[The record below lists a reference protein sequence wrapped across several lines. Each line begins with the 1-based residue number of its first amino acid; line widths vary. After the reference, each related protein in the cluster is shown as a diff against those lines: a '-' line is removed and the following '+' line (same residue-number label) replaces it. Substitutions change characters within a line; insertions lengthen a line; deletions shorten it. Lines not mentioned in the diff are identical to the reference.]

1 MSLLLKALQR
11 ASRSR
16 EASVA
21 GMARGP
27 GRGGESGRATSRD
40 ADPAAKSLT
49 TSLFAR
55 AGAAPDLS
63 EAASA
68 AAVDAVALR
77 GGADGGGALEWVRD
91 NPVYGFA
98 IAVLAFLV
106 LYFAYVYVAINH
118 PGLLTGGSPGFQAP
132 PAPTTRP
139 IERNPVAP
147 DATTGTAGSVASAPP
162 PPPMPALTLPSHS
175 EAGGGAPAQLT
186 MAPPLGTLPP
196 LQREPARET
205 TPLPVADPGTGTV
218 VPSTPTRE
226 PARPGATPSRAE
238 IAPAQTPRR
247 RAGQSGMED
256 QVSVQTSD
264 ASGVVALRLTEGYD
278 SLQRGEVSRALA
290 LYQSVLERDRRN
302 VDALLGAASAYWRKG
317 DSEKASEHYYRVL
330 ELEPQNA
337 AAQAGL
343 IGMVGRVDPLASETR
358 LKQLISREPSGFLYA
373 SLGNLHAEQNQ
384 WAAAQQA
391 YFQAFQMEPS
401 NPDYAFNLAVG
412 LEHLGQRGIAAG
424 YYRQAL
430 ELARLRGHAGF
441 DQVQV
446 AGRLARLEATG
457 R

>member
-1 MSLLLKALQR
+1 VSLLLKALQR

-21 GMARGP
+21 GA
-27 GRGGESGRATSRD
+27 GRGAGRAGDVGRATSRE
-40 ADPAAKSLT
+40 ADVAARALT

-55 AGAAPDLS
+55 AGTAPDLS

-68 AAVDAVALR
+68 AAVDAAALR

-118 PGLLTGGSPGFQAP
+118 PGLLTGGSSRSQVL
-132 PAPTTRP
+132 PAPATRP
-139 IERNPVAP
+139 IERSPV
-147 DATTGTAGSVASAPP
+147 TADASAGDIGVGSAAP
-162 PPPMPALTLPSHS
+162 PPPMPALGLPSRG
-175 EAGGGAPAQLT
+175 EAGEAAQSQLT
-186 MAPPLGTLPP
+186 MAPPLATLPP
-196 LQREPARET
+196 VRSGPAGEFPPLPAAGATTPATTPRET
-205 TPLPVADPGTGTV
+205 
-218 VPSTPTRE
+218 
-226 PARPGATPSRAE
+226 ARPVTAAPSRAE
-238 IAPAQTPRR
+238 AAPAPTPRR
-247 RAGQSGMED
+247 TRAQTGMED

-264 ASGVVALRLTEGYD
+264 ASGVVALRLSEGYD

-302 VDALLGAASAYWRKG
+302 VDALLGIASAHWSNG

-343 IGMVGRVDPLASETR
+343 INMVGQADPLASETR
-358 LKQLISREPSGFLYA
+358 LKQLIAREPSGFLYSA
-373 SLGNLHAEQNQ
+373 LGNLHAEQKQ
-384 WAAAQQA
+384 WSAAQQA

-430 ELARLRGHAGF
+430 DLARVRGHATF
-441 DQVQV
+441 DQARV
-446 AGRLARLEATG
+446 AGRLATLEAAG